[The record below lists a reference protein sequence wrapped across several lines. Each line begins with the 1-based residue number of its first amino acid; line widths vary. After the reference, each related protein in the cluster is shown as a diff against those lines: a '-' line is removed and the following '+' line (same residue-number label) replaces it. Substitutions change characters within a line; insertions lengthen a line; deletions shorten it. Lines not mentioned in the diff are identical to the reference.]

1 LNQGMVILDGAK
13 MSKSKGNVV
22 DPSAIIERYGADTAR
37 LFILFAAPP
46 EKELDWNDN
55 GVEGSYR
62 FLRRVHRLGTAAA
75 ALPASE
81 LPSEPSKADADLRR
95 STHTML
101 RKVTND
107 LGRGFHF
114 NTAIAAVMEHL
125 NTVSAAGVGGELKVH
140 PAVARESMHT
150 VAHALFPF
158 APHLAD
164 ELHAAFG
171 GETDLM
177 RSPWP
182 TVDEAACESSSI
194 TVVVQVMG
202 KLRGRIEVPAD
213 ADREAIL
220 AAAKADAS
228 VSRHLEGKN
237 IIKEIVVPGRLVN
250 FVVAG

>member
-1 LNQGMVILDGAK
+1 
-13 MSKSKGNVV
+13 MSRTRVQREEEV
-22 DPSAIIERYGADTAR
+22 RRRRARRYAGVADLATA
-37 LFILFAAPP
+37 FTAQDF
-46 EKELDWNDN
+46 
-55 GVEGSYR
+55 
-62 FLRRVHRLGTAAA
+62 AAA
-75 ALPASE
+75 ARSPMASAPTRSAPPAARRA
-81 LPSEPSKADADLRR
+81 PDTDADLRR
-95 STHTML
+95 STHLML

-158 APHLAD
+158 APHIAD

-182 TVDEAACESSSI
+182 SVDDAACESSSI
-194 TVVVQVMG
+194 TIVVQVMG

-213 ADREAIL
+213 ADRDAIL

-228 VSRHLEGKN
+228 VARHLEGKN

-250 FVVAG
+250 FVV